1 MVPPPPPPPLL
12 PLLPLLLSDD
22 TRGCLYASHC
32 YLSVRFGRSHAKVVI
47 RHELLEGEPL
57 SSDGFGLPVGTLEEV
72 AHLIEAAWT
81 DGTTDGIAD
90 ARAFK
95 MYELPDPDEDLRGK
109 ATTLCGDDN
118 APASTALPPSSGA
131 EAASTDSGDVSDEL
145 DVPDDLGDAACELD
159 VTGKDDSNND
169 GSDDGNDAG
178 QLARRRAETVWA
190 ARMLTVAQQLQR
202 SKDWYHDVEVPGLP
216 GKVDHSP
223 TYITKAALLRFLRR
237 HDSEMTNDLPTD
249 RLNKIRRCAARAAA
263 AQQGKPCIDGDE
275 LALHND
281 YAFAMQEGAGKD
293 APSLWIGRLVRMTMR
308 KPDRKAAVRRCPVG
322 LASDLSGL
330 ELYCNWY
337 RATARRGEYSLS
349 NAVVDTAAYTVECL
363 LGVVELDYNP
373 DSDIFVIDADQLKAL
388 ESKCRQTSKTASSQR
403 EAAASAAARR
413 AQQHEA
419 EGLQPQQVA
428 VVNRY
433 GRTTT
438 KDAAPVAPAKRPPA
452 ATSAGPPGKAPRVE
466 RMPASSKAAG
476 KRPTSG
482 TTVVAKPRARD
493 WEPTGWAAR
502 KEPLRSESVQRH
514 YTLLMEAGGDWR
526 NPLPQA
532 DGSSLVL
539 RMRVVDECNAVPFSG
554 QLVAWAAALGFNVVD
569 NSRGGRQ
576 IGGTECG
583 IIAAFNCVALAEA
596 GDSWCT
602 LPAASLGASASQLQ
616 LKWAADRAAQW
627 AAAGQRHNTLVR
639 YLAESEVSRL
649 VRVIATDRGVQR
661 VTTGSVDVL
670 LFPKDLF
677 LLKVIRDVHHGG
689 PLQRFCIVNN
699 MDCDQ
704 RGQHFISVVY
714 SVTPLQQRPPRQQQE
729 KIEHLDLALADI
741 GSKEYVV

>member
-1 MVPPPPPPPLL
+1 M
-12 PLLPLLLSDD
+12 
-22 TRGCLYASHC
+22 
-32 YLSVRFGRSHAKVVI
+32 
-47 RHELLEGEPL
+47 
-57 SSDGFGLPVGTLEEV
+57 
-72 AHLIEAAWT
+72 
-81 DGTTDGIAD
+81 
-90 ARAFK
+90 
-95 MYELPDPDEDLRGK
+95 
-109 ATTLCGDDN
+109 
-118 APASTALPPSSGA
+118 
-131 EAASTDSGDVSDEL
+131 
-145 DVPDDLGDAACELD
+145 
-159 VTGKDDSNND
+159 
-169 GSDDGNDAG
+169 
-178 QLARRRAETVWA
+178 
-190 ARMLTVAQQLQR
+190 
-202 SKDWYHDVEVPGLP
+202 
-216 GKVDHSP
+216 
-223 TYITKAALLRFLRR
+223 
-237 HDSEMTNDLPTD
+237 
-249 RLNKIRRCAARAAA
+249 
-263 AQQGKPCIDGDE
+263 
-275 LALHND
+275 
-281 YAFAMQEGAGKD
+281 
-293 APSLWIGRLVRMTMR
+293 
-308 KPDRKAAVRRCPVG
+308 
-322 LASDLSGL
+322 
-330 ELYCNWY
+330 
-337 RATARRGEYSLS
+337 
-349 NAVVDTAAYTVECL
+349 
-363 LGVVELDYNP
+363 
-373 DSDIFVIDADQLKAL
+373 
-388 ESKCRQTSKTASSQR
+388 
-403 EAAASAAARR
+403 
-413 AQQHEA
+413 
-419 EGLQPQQVA
+419 
-428 VVNRY
+428 
-433 GRTTT
+433 
-438 KDAAPVAPAKRPPA
+438 
-452 ATSAGPPGKAPRVE
+452 
-466 RMPASSKAAG
+466 
-476 KRPTSG
+476 
-482 TTVVAKPRARD
+482 VAKLRARD

-627 AAAGQRHNTLVR
+627 AAAGQRHNTLAR

-661 VTTGSVDVL
+661 VTTRSVDVL